1 MALLDLFRRKPA
13 ATPKRRHFSK
23 LPRRAFDAAA
33 GSRLFADW
41 NTSSYSSTEELK
53 FTLGKMR
60 ARSRDLWNNND
71 YARRFIELC
80 KTNIAG
86 PNGVKLQARATE
98 DNGQSDTL
106 ANQIIERE
114 FSRWGESCTVDGR
127 MTWTDAQK
135 LFVETCARDGECLV
149 RLVRGYNNP
158 FGFALQ
164 FIEADHLDE
173 TYNRELEAD
182 GRIEMS
188 VEMNRFRKP
197 TAYHLLVKPPNGG
210 FLQPGNERIRVPAAE
225 IIHGYV
231 INRPA
236 QVRGVPWA
244 VSAMSRLHMLGAYE
258 ESELVAA
265 RVASAKMGFFTSP
278 DGEGYIGED
287 LEDNYTPIMEAEPG
301 TFEQLPAG
309 MSFQEFNPSHP
320 TTAFKDFEK
329 AMLRG
334 IASGLNVSYA
344 SLSNDLESVNY
355 SSIRQGS
362 LDERDHWRSSQ
373 RWLIDHFCRPIYLA
387 WLEEALARQ
396 AVPLPVRKRDKWQ
409 AVEFHPRGWQWIDPQ
424 KEVAANVEAV
434 KNGFKSLADVMA
446 EQGRDGEDTLSRLAI
461 EKELAEGLGLNLQL
475 GEARDAEPVQ
485 QGDNYGDD

>member
-1 MALLDLFRRKPA
+1 MALFDFIPWRKPA
-13 ATPKRRHFSK
+13 KRRTRHFNG
-23 LPRRAFDAAA
+23 LPRRAFEAAS
-33 GSRLFADW
+33 GSRLFQDW
-41 NTSSYSSTEELK
+41 TTSTTSSTEELRYALAK
-53 FTLGKMR
+53 IR
-60 ARSRDLWNNND
+60 ARSRDLFNNND

-86 PNGVKLQARATE
+86 PNGVALQARTTE
-98 DNGQSDTL
+98 DNGEADTL

-114 FSRWGESCTVDGR
+114 FSNWGRACTVDGR
-127 MTWTDAQK
+127 LSWVDAQK
-135 LFVETCARDGECLV
+135 LFVETVARDGECLI
-149 RLVRGYNNP
+149 RLVRGADNAYG
-158 FGFALQ
+158 FGLQ

-173 TYNRELEAD
+173 HYNGSLKND

-188 VEMNRFRKP
+188 VEMDRFRKP
-197 TAYHLLVKPPNGG
+197 LAYHLLVRPPSGG
-210 FLQPGNERIRVPAAE
+210 VLPGSNDRQRVPASE
-225 IIHGYV
+225 IIHGYMV
-231 INRPA
+231 NRPN

-244 VSAMSRLHMLGAYE
+244 VTAMSRLHMLGAYE
-258 ESELVAA
+258 QSELVAA

-278 DGEGYIGED
+278 DGEGYMGDDVDEA
-287 LEDNYTPIMEAEPG
+287 YTPIMEAEPG

-309 MSFQEFNPSHP
+309 MSFQQFDPDHP

-334 IASGLNVSYA
+334 ISSGLNVSYA

-373 RWLIDHFCRPIYLA
+373 RWLVDHFCRPIFEA
-387 WLEEALARQ
+387 WLDEALTRQ
-396 AVPLPVRKRDKWQ
+396 AVPLPVRKRDKWL
-409 AVEFHPRGWQWIDPQ
+409 AADWHPRGWQWIDPQ

-446 EQGRDGEDTLSRLAI
+446 EQGRDPVDTLSQLSL
-461 EKELAEGLGLNLQL
+461 EKDMAAGMGLNLQL
-475 GEARDAEPVQ
+475 GEARDAEPALT
-485 QGDNYGDD
+485 GDENGND

>member
-1 MALLDLFRRKPA
+1 
-13 ATPKRRHFSK
+13 
-23 LPRRAFDAAA
+23 
-33 GSRLFADW
+33 
-41 NTSSYSSTEELK
+41 
-53 FTLGKMR
+53 
-60 ARSRDLWNNND
+60 
-71 YARRFIELC
+71 
-80 KTNIAG
+80 
-86 PNGVKLQARATE
+86 
-98 DNGQSDTL
+98 
-106 ANQIIERE
+106 
-114 FSRWGESCTVDGR
+114 
-127 MTWTDAQK
+127 
-135 LFVETCARDGECLV
+135 
-149 RLVRGYNNP
+149 
-158 FGFALQ
+158 
-164 FIEADHLDE
+164 
-173 TYNRELEAD
+173 
-182 GRIEMS
+182 
-188 VEMNRFRKP
+188 MNRFRKP

-236 QVRGVPWA
+236 QVRGIPWA

-309 MSFQEFNPSHP
+309 MSFQEFDPSHP

-329 AMLRG
+329 AMPRHR
-334 IASGLNVSYA
+334 VRPQRSYA

-373 RWLIDHFCRPIYLA
+373 RWLIDHFCCPIYLA
-387 WLEEALARQ
+387 WLEEASGPPSGA
-396 AVPLPVRKRDKWQ
+396 AAVRKRDKWQ
-409 AVEFHPRGWQWIDPQ
+409 AVEFHPRAGSGSTR
-424 KEVAANVEAV
+424 KGSRSKRRSV

-446 EQGRDGEDTLSRLAI
+446 EQGRMARYLAVSPSKRKWPRALDSI
-461 EKELAEGLGLNLQL
+461 CS
-475 GEARDAEPVQ
+475 
-485 QGDNYGDD
+485 